1 MPKVLLGDVAF
12 ERKETCKNA
21 DHGYPIVGLEH
32 LDSKGICLQR
42 WAKQTDNTFTKV
54 FHKGDILFGR
64 RRAYLKKAAVAPF
77 DGICSGDITVIEANS
92 KCILPELLPFVIQN
106 DSLFDFAIS
115 KSAGSLSPRVK
126 WEHLKTYEFWLL
138 DIDKQKELAE
148 LLWLMEKTRQ
158 SYQKLIAKTDELI
171 KSRFIEMSKQWGSD
185 TTEGPLED
193 FLSEITYG
201 FTNPMPDTDE
211 GPWKITAKDVTNEG
225 INFQTARKTKK
236 EDFDLLTAKSKPIMD
251 DILVTKDGS
260 LGRIALVNQD
270 NICINQSVALLR
282 CNQKVLPKFLASLLK
297 MDDYQNKMLADA
309 GGVTI
314 KHIYIT
320 RLAKMVVE
328 IPSLENQSKWLEF
341 LQQVDK
347 SKLALQESLE
357 KLEILQK
364 SIIKKYLG

>member
-1 MPKVLLGDVAF
+1 
-12 ERKETCKNA
+12 
-21 DHGYPIVGLEH
+21 
-32 LDSKGICLQR
+32 
-42 WAKQTDNTFTKV
+42 
-54 FHKGDILFGR
+54 
-64 RRAYLKKAAVAPF
+64 
-77 DGICSGDITVIEANS
+77 
-92 KCILPELLPFVIQN
+92 
-106 DSLFDFAIS
+106 
-115 KSAGSLSPRVK
+115 
-126 WEHLKTYEFWLL
+126 
-138 DIDKQKELAE
+138 
-148 LLWLMEKTRQ
+148 
-158 SYQKLIAKTDELI
+158 
-171 KSRFIEMSKQWGSD
+171 MSKQWGND

-193 FLSEITYG
+193 YLSEITYG

-347 SKLALQESLE
+347 SKFDGSNQEYIYLNWLKE
-357 KLEILQK
+357 NLCRNILGK
-364 SIIKKYLG
+364 